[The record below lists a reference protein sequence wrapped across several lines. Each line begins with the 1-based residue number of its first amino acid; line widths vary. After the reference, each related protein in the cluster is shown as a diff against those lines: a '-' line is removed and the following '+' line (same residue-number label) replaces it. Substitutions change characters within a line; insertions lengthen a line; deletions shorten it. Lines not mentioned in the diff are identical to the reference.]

1 MAFPNVN
8 GTNSTNGVAKTST
21 NSVGRKFP
29 DTKTL
34 QKAAEQLGIS
44 VEDLKALNFDF
55 KFSIFGNSQ
64 TLKAEKLNLNGELK
78 AYKPLSTLKGL
89 EFLSIYEK
97 FLISNGILIQNN
109 EGYISKFKSDIQN
122 NEIIFNNSVKFSDI
136 VSNILINK

>member
-44 VEDLKALNFDF
+44 VEDLKAHLTKTPTASGKGISNLAITVNKMDM
-55 KFSIFGNSQ
+55 
-64 TLKAEKLNLNGELK
+64 KAFCLLNGIE
-78 AYKPLSTLKGL
+78 YSYG
-89 EFLSIYEK
+89 
-97 FLISNGILIQNN
+97 
-109 EGYISKFKSDIQN
+109 
-122 NEIIFNNSVKFSDI
+122 
-136 VSNILINK
+136 